1 MQRAVTRDIFRK
13 AALVVLVSAALW
25 AALITIASAEAIR
38 SFDSDILVHED
49 SSFTVTETIVY
60 DFEQELRHGIFR
72 NIKDKH
78 PQEASAWYKTRYID
92 LELISVT
99 RDGQSEPYTLEPYDG
114 LSVKIGDPYSTIIGQ
129 HVYQIKYLVRGGLA
143 EYPEGV
149 ELYWNATGDE
159 WPVTIE
165 SAIALVRVSYGVEM
179 LSDRDCYV
187 GLHGSAE
194 RCDSIETQ
202 TDGIVFNEQRIFPG
216 QGFTIAQSLD
226 LPVSPQILERTDMTW
241 LWVVLFAVW
250 FSGLGVWIYRWR
262 TAHRPSQ
269 TIIPQYEPLP
279 EFKPMFTGILF
290 DNRLDTR
297 DITACIVYLAQQGF
311 ISIKQTTDK
320 VAWLFDATD
329 YEVTLLRPSEEVE
342 TEFQRQVLTL
352 IFGPFTGVGVTKKLS
367 DIKSDEAQRRK
378 NSATIQV
385 LRKTVIMELVK
396 QGLLEQTISR
406 TARISIGVALVFVG
420 QYFLPMVMLFGPF
433 TIAFIF
439 GTVLTILILLI
450 AGFERRTRKGYEAL
464 NYLKGFKDFLSVT
477 EKERY
482 KFHNAPALSPQQFME
497 YLPYAIAFGVEEEWA
512 EVFKDIQ
519 IGQPDWYSSTSGSTF
534 NAVAFTGSIGAFST
548 AFASSSGSSGSR
560 GGGHSGGGGGGG
572 GGGSW

>member
-1 MQRAVTRDIFRK
+1 MFQLLRHITKDFATFLIM
-13 AALVVLVSAALW
+13 SAALW
-25 AALITIASAEAIR
+25 AALIGTARAEVIH
-38 SFDSDILVHED
+38 SFDSDIVINAD

-60 DFEQELRHGIFR
+60 DFDHEFRHGIFH
-72 NIKDKH
+72 NIKNKH

-99 RDGQSEPYTLEPYDG
+99 KDGQSEPYTLEPYGG
-114 LSVKIGDPYSTIIGQ
+114 LSVKIGDPYSTITGQ
-129 HVYQIKYLVRGGLA
+129 HIYQIKYLVRGGLA

-149 ELYWNATGDE
+149 ELYWNVTGDE
-159 WPVTIE
+159 WPVIIE
-165 SAIALVRVSYGVEM
+165 SATAAVRVSHGVEI
-179 LSDRDCYV
+179 LSNQDCYA
-187 GLHGSAE
+187 GLYSSTEH
-194 RCDSIETQ
+194 CDSIDTRE
-202 TDGIVFNEQRIFPG
+202 DSIVFSAQRIFPEH
-216 QGFTIAQSLD
+216 GFTIAQSLS
-226 LPVSPQILERTDMTW
+226 LPTPPLVLERTNLTW

-250 FSGLGVWIYRWR
+250 FAGLGVWIYRWR
-262 TAHRPSQ
+262 TAHRPAQ

-311 ISIKQTTDK
+311 ISIRQTTDK
-320 VAWLFDATD
+320 VVWLFDVTD
-329 YEVTLLRPSEEVE
+329 YEVTLLRSSEEVE

-352 IFGPFTGVGVTKKLS
+352 LFGPFTGVGVTKKLS

-378 NSATIQV
+378 NYATIQV
-385 LRKTVIMELVK
+385 LRKTVIAELEK

-406 TARISIGVALVFVG
+406 ATRISIGVVLVFIS
-420 QYFLPMVMLFGPF
+420 QYFLPAILLLGPF
-433 TIAFIF
+433 TIAFII
-439 GTVLTILILLI
+439 GAGLTILILLI
-450 AGFERRTRKGYEAL
+450 VGFERRTRKGYEAL

-477 EKERY
+477 ETERY

-497 YLPYAIAFGVEEEWA
+497 YLPYAIAFGVEEEWS

-519 IGQPDWYSSTSGSTF
+519 ISQPDWYSSASGSTF
-534 NAVAFTGSIGAFST
+534 NAAVFTSNIGTFST
-548 AFASSSGSSGSR
+548 AFASSSGSSGSS